1 MKRYIPLIGRSLLAL
16 IFLMSG
22 LQKIGNFA
30 GTQEYMASYGMP
42 LTALF
47 LVGAIVFE
55 VFGAASIIAG
65 YKAKLGAVAL
75 IIFLIPATL
84 IFHTDFGDRIQ
95 MIMFLKNVS
104 IMGGLL
110 VIAAYGAGPVS
121 VDARGTTSAEGVTA

>member
-47 LVGAIVFE
+47 LVGAIVLE

-65 YKAKLGAVAL
+65 YKAKLGAIAL
-75 IIFLIPATL
+75 IVFLIPATL
-84 IFHTDFGDRIQ
+84 IFHTDFGDRVQ

-110 VIAAYGAGPVS
+110 VVAAYGAGPVS
-121 VDARGTTSAEGVTA
+121 VDARGATSAEGMTA